1 MFYELLKL
9 DLPFK
14 GKNLPLL
21 VNDIISNKPES
32 LPVFYSQQMR
42 ILIQSMLDKLSE
54 RRPTIDMILDHK
66 SLKVLIHNQNYNDSD
81 NYSLAIKEQISQ
93 RSHGRV
99 KNRIPLT
106 KIDIKVENEYMKKEK
121 QNSKHTVHKTNRWR
135 ACLEEAKR
143 NVIQFR
149 AASPCNNR
157 NSQCERILPMKLEHE
172 SEFISGKIV
181 KPFNL
186 HSEHLSLKDYELI
199 TGQDHKMEQQ
209 DQSLLDHKKY
219 NSLNHESSW

>member
-14 GKNLPLL
+14 GNNLPLL
-21 VNDIISNKPES
+21 VNDIISNKPEP
-32 LPVFYSQQMR
+32 LPVFYSQQIR
-42 ILIQSMLDKLSE
+42 ILIQSMLDKLSK

-81 NYSLAIKEQISQ
+81 NYPSI
-93 RSHGRV
+93 HGRV

-143 NVIQFR
+143 NMIQFR
-149 AASPCNNR
+149 ASPCNNR

-209 DQSLLDHKKY
+209 DQSLLDHKKF